1 MGLDFIK
8 KVAPSFHKALDRRA
22 VELRTPT
29 LFNRDIPSV
38 ARSASAEICKGSRF
52 TLGEK
57 VLLRVLNK
65 KLVAQRDNV
74 VVAEFPAAPAE
85 FFNHV
90 QASAGIAKGEV
101 KAVHALSQ
109 TVEIG
114 FCE

>member
-1 MGLDFIK
+1 MGVDFIK
-8 KVAPSFHKALDRRA
+8 KAAPSFHKSLDRRA

-29 LFNRDIPSV
+29 LFNRDTPSV
-38 ARSASAEICKGSRF
+38 ARSASAEICGGSKIAP
-52 TLGEK
+52 GEK
-57 VLLRVLNK
+57 VHLRIFNK

-74 VVAEFPAAPAE
+74 VVAEFTAPPAE

-90 QASAGIAKGEV
+90 EAGAGIEKGEV
-101 KAVHALSQ
+101 KTVHDLSQ

>member
-1 MGLDFIK
+1 MGLDFIRK
-8 KVAPSFHKALDRRA
+8 AAPTFHKGLDRRA

-38 ARSASAEICKGSRF
+38 SRSASAEICKGSSIAF
-52 TLGEK
+52 GEK
-57 VLLRVLNK
+57 VYLRILNK

-74 VVAEFPAAPAE
+74 VVAEFTSPPAE
-85 FFNHV
+85 FLNQV
-90 QASAGIAKGEV
+90 QAGAGIEKGIV
-101 KAVHALSQ
+101 KAVHDLSQ